1 MKIGIVGLPNAG
13 KSTLFNALTKKRV
26 AASNYPFCTIEPNL
40 GVVKVPDQ
48 RLEKLTELSKS
59 EQTITT
65 NIEFV
70 DIAGIVRDAYKGQG
84 LGNKFLSHIK
94 EVDAILQ
101 VVRDFA
107 SQEVAHVEGR
117 IDPLAD
123 ITIINLELVMADLEL
138 AAKRIEALRPQV
150 KTGDKESLAKLKV
163 LEKIKAVLDQG
174 CLSKDAD
181 LSPEEIP
188 AIKEFNFLT
197 LKPII
202 YVLNCRYLSAQKDKT
217 ALENFSRLKSTIEQ
231 KFQAFCLLLDV
242 KLESDLAELH
252 ATEAQEYL
260 KEFNLDSFALDQL
273 IKICYQTLG
282 LITFLTTGPKET
294 RAWTVKAGSKAPA
307 AAGKIHSDFEKN
319 FIRAEIIAYP
329 DLIKAG
335 SWARAAELGLLR
347 VEGKNYIMQDGDV
360 VFFRVGV

>member
-40 GVVKVPDQ
+40 GAVKVPDQ
-48 RLEKLTELSKS
+48 RLEKLAALSKS
-59 EQTITT
+59 EKIITAM
-65 NIEFV
+65 IEFV
-70 DIAGIVRDAYKGQG
+70 DIAGLVRDAHKGQG

-101 VVRDFA
+101 VVRSFE
-107 SQEVAHVEGR
+107 SKEVAHVEGR
-117 IDPLAD
+117 IDPLTD
-123 ITIINLELVMADLEL
+123 ISIINLELAMADLEL
-138 AAKRIEALRPQV
+138 IVKRTEALRPQA
-150 KTGDKESLAKLKV
+150 KTGDKESLSKLKI

-174 CLSKDAD
+174 RLAKDAD
-181 LSPEEIP
+181 LSPEELIV
-188 AIKEFNFLT
+188 IKECNLLT

-202 YVLNCRYLSAQKDKT
+202 YVLNCRDFTSQKDKT

-231 KFQAFCLLLDV
+231 KFQALCLLLDI
-242 KLESDLAELH
+242 KLESDLAELP
-252 ATEAQEYL
+252 AGEAQEYL
-260 KEFNLDSFALDQL
+260 KEFNLENFALDQL
-273 IKICYQTLG
+273 IKTCYQTLG

-294 RAWTVKAGSKAPA
+294 RAWTVKIGDCAPA

-319 FIRAEIIAYP
+319 FIRAEVMTYP

-335 SWARAAELGLLR
+335 SWSKAAELGLLR
-347 VEGKNYIMQDGDV
+347 IEGKNYIMQDGDV
-360 VFFRVGV
+360 IFFRVGV